1 MKIFSSGSLRQV
13 WLQAS
18 VAGSIWASFEIILGS
33 FLHNLK
39 IPLSGAV
46 LAFIGVWIMI
56 AFQHL
61 WKVKGLL
68 WRAGLICALMKSI
81 SPSAIILGPMIGIF
95 TEALLMEI
103 SVRLLGRNLIA
114 YIIGGGLAVLSTL
127 LQKIISLIILYGL
140 DLVRIIEALYKYAV
154 KQTGLEHISAANLI
168 LLITSIYILA
178 GIAGAILGYRTG
190 RRQSG
195 IYQNRTSPDI
205 ISLGS
210 NRNLLRNDE
219 NEKYSLLFLALNIA
233 IMVAILGLLNFNLL
247 IPGIAAAL
255 SFITF
260 CIIRYPG
267 SMKRLKKPG
276 FWITFILITFSAAF
290 LWDWVSQGVFFTA
303 EGLVTGLKMNAR
315 AVAMITG
322 FTAVSTELKNPV
334 IKSVLYNQGF
344 SSLYQ
349 SLSLSFSALPYLVS
363 ALNPRGGNGNAM
375 GRKSLNSAFSHA
387 LVLYDTFEKELEKR
401 PSVFIITGEVHQ
413 GKTTFAGKVAGLLRE
428 KGIKTGGFL
437 ATAINEND
445 ERTGFNLVN
454 LSNGFTIQ
462 ICSIN
467 PDENAIRHGHYYFNP
482 EAIKKG
488 EEILGTA
495 AEESDVIFI
504 DEIGPLELNGK
515 GWNNALEQLCRKN
528 VSPQVW
534 VVRKSLVRKASR
546 RWHVGEV
553 VIIDI
558 AEDSESEAADLI
570 GSKATGSSETKTP
583 EISQK
588 LPE

>member
-1 MKIFSSGSLRQV
+1 
-13 WLQAS
+13 
-18 VAGSIWASFEIILGS
+18 
-33 FLHNLK
+33 
-39 IPLSGAV
+39 
-46 LAFIGVWIMI
+46 
-56 AFQHL
+56 
-61 WKVKGLL
+61 
-68 WRAGLICALMKSI
+68 
-81 SPSAIILGPMIGIF
+81 
-95 TEALLMEI
+95 
-103 SVRLLGRNLIA
+103 
-114 YIIGGGLAVLSTL
+114 
-127 LQKIISLIILYGL
+127 
-140 DLVRIIEALYKYAV
+140 
-154 KQTGLEHISAANLI
+154 
-168 LLITSIYILA
+168 
-178 GIAGAILGYRTG
+178 
-190 RRQSG
+190 
-195 IYQNRTSPDI
+195 
-205 ISLGS
+205 
-210 NRNLLRNDE
+210 
-219 NEKYSLLFLALNIA
+219 
-233 IMVAILGLLNFNLL
+233 
-247 IPGIAAAL
+247 
-255 SFITF
+255 
-260 CIIRYPG
+260 
-267 SMKRLKKPG
+267 
-276 FWITFILITFSAAF
+276 
-290 LWDWVSQGVFFTA
+290 
-303 EGLVTGLKMNAR
+303 MNAR

>member
-39 IPLSGAV
+39 IPLTGAI
-46 LAFIGVWIMI
+46 LSFIGVWIMI

-61 WKVKGLL
+61 WKVNGLV

-95 TEALLMEI
+95 TEALLIEF
-103 SVRLLGRNLIA
+103 SVRLLGKNLIA

-127 LQKIISLIILYGL
+127 VQKIISLIILYGL
-140 DLVRIIEALYKYAV
+140 DLVRIFEALYKYAV

-168 LLITSIYILA
+168 LLITSVYILA
-178 GIAGAILGYRTG
+178 GITGAILGYRTG
-190 RRQSG
+190 RQHSG
-195 IYQNRTSPDI
+195 MYRNRTSSGVI
-205 ISLGS
+205 KLG
-210 NRNLLRNDE
+210 NDRNLFRNDE
-219 NEKYSLLFLALNIA
+219 NEKYSVAFLVLNIA
-233 IMVAILGLLNFNLL
+233 IMAAILGLLNFNLL
-247 IPGIAAAL
+247 IPGITAAL

-276 FWITFILITFSAAF
+276 FWVTFMLITFSAAF
-290 LWDWVSQGVFFTA
+290 LWDWVSQGVFFTSD
-303 EGLVTGLKMNAR
+303 GLITGLKMNAR

-322 FTAVSTELKNPV
+322 FAAVSTELKNPV

-363 ALNPRGGNGNAM
+363 ALNPKGTNGNAI
-375 GRKSLNSAFSHA
+375 RKKSLNSAFSHA
-387 LVLYDTFEKELEKR
+387 LVLYETFEKELEKR
-401 PSVFIITGEVHQ
+401 PAVFIVTGDVHQ

-437 ATAINEND
+437 ATAINENF
-445 ERTGFNLVN
+445 ERTGFNLVS
-454 LSNGFTIQ
+454 LSDGFSIT
-462 ICSIN
+462 ICSRK
-467 PDENAIRHGHYYFNP
+467 PDENALRHGHYYFNP
-482 EAIKKG
+482 EAIDRG
-488 EEILGTA
+488 EEILQKA
-495 AEESDVIFI
+495 AKESDVIFI
-504 DEIGPLELNGK
+504 DEIGALELNGK
-515 GWNNALEQLCRKN
+515 GWNNALEQLCRNN

-534 VVRKSLVRKASR
+534 VVRKSLVKKASR

-558 AEDSESEAADLI
+558 SQDSESETADLI
-570 GSKATGSSETKTP
+570 ASKTLSSIETKTP
-583 EISQK
+583 EISQT